1 MTPPRQGVLTRQSS
15 FLGPG
20 EALGRTGEVQ
30 GAGQCILGL
39 PLSLRL
45 QSRKRDLHIQQ
56 FSKRLNGESPLR
68 ARKGLTSQPMG
79 IYSHLTDRTEKD
91 ATSSS
96 ACTHA
101 HAHVHTCTLTRASR
115 YTPAATSAAP

>member
-15 FLGPG
+15 FRGPG
-20 EALGRTGEVQ
+20 EALGRTREVQ

-56 FSKRLNGESPLR
+56 FSKWLNGESPLR

-79 IYSHLTDRTEKD
+79 IYSHLMDRTEKD

-101 HAHVHTCTLTRASR
+101 HVHTCTLTRTSR